1 MFLKNSISWARSAIL
16 LCAISAVATHHIA
29 RTTPTGRVNRP
40 NNIASPP
47 PTSTTTAK
55 TQAAS
60 TIGRP
65 CLTNIACVAAGPS
78 SLIVPPMRNKRL
90 SSTRP
95 RSIVAFSGPRI
106 FRTFYQCLGGHYT
119 AYPKSFSSYHQH
131 PNRQIVGCCGFR
143 SRSRA
148 LDRLIRFLR
157 IYQLGFSIES
167 APEDK
172 TWRLRGG
179 LRVERD
185 LRRGGTCQHDH
196 RHAAHCRRDRD
207 RVRWPPSP
215 GGRCAPHDAQR
226 DRVVDAADRNDIAFG
241 RHDRA
246 STVGSGHPQ
255 LAGRVIQPLAV
266 SVKRGQLDA
275 ISKAQS

>member
-1 MFLKNSISWARSAIL
+1 M
-16 LCAISAVATHHIA
+16 HQIA
-29 RTTPTGRVNRP
+29 RTSPTGRANRP
-40 NNIASPP
+40 DNIANPP

-55 TQAAS
+55 IQAAS

-95 RSIVAFSGPRI
+95 RSIVAFSGPCI

-131 PNRQIVGCCGFR
+131 PNRQMVGCCGFWH
-143 SRSRA
+143 RSRA

-157 IYQLGFSIES
+157 IDQPGFSRES

-172 TWRLRGG
+172 NVAASRRSVGGTGPERGG
-179 LRVERD
+179 D
-185 LRRGGTCQHDH
+185 LS
-196 RHAAHCRRDRD
+196 
-207 RVRWPPSP
+207 VRPSACCSLPPRS
-215 GGRCAPHDAQR
+215 R
-226 DRVVDAADRNDIAFG
+226 
-241 RHDRA
+241 
-246 STVGSGHPQ
+246 SG
-255 LAGRVIQPLAV
+255 
-266 SVKRGQLDA
+266 
-275 ISKAQS
+275 